1 MGTKTQIA
9 VAAFALLL
17 PAVVGRGLRAGDLP
31 APHRA
36 IEPPRTDTLPPAL
49 PEQPAHEQHGRPFL
63 PPPAPPAPGRPIRL
77 AESLALSLRNVETVQ
92 ANLSVRTATVARF
105 EALKAFI
112 PLVDLPQLQVG
123 LSRVTGPATG
133 SQTVIFPDITDGL
146 PFRTNTVRQVITT
159 D

>member
-49 PEQPAHEQHGRPFL
+49 PEQPRASKTAGHPSLLRH
-63 PPPAPPAPGRPIRL
+63 PPRRAGP
-77 AESLALSLRNVETVQ
+77 S
-92 ANLSVRTATVARF
+92 
-105 EALKAFI
+105 
-112 PLVDLPQLQVG
+112 D
-123 LSRVTGPATG
+123 SRSPW
-133 SQTVIFPDITDGL
+133 P
-146 PFRTNTVRQVITT
+146 
-159 D
+159 